1 MSRDYHH
8 PMNIGESNVNLS
20 CPEHKYLNV
29 VTNETSDSSVWGQP
43 WYSSSNG
50 SSRIH
55 GYSHSQ
61 RIAINL
67 GIFAFLVNR
76 IFRNVEFWQF
86 LKLTFVILILS
97 TLPCDFTVLLQI
109 INMRK
114 TKIGNHEKDLNNA
127 IYIFHTNISG

>member
-1 MSRDYHH
+1 MSHEIEYHH

-61 RIAINL
+61 RIARNL

-76 IFRNVEFWQF
+76 IFIQKCKVLANSEVDIHWCHINIYLVISLCFY
-86 LKLTFVILILS
+86 KLSI
-97 TLPCDFTVLLQI
+97 
-109 INMRK
+109 
-114 TKIGNHEKDLNNA
+114 
-127 IYIFHTNISG
+127 

>member
-1 MSRDYHH
+1 MSHELEYHQ
-8 PMNIGESNVNLS
+8 PMDIGESNVNLS

-76 IFRNVEFWQF
+76 IFRNVKFWQI
-86 LKLTFVILILS
+86 LKLTIIVFYSCWLLLLIPAMPSCQFRVLRGLQYPS
-97 TLPCDFTVLLQI
+97 PRPFTSP
-109 INMRK
+109 
-114 TKIGNHEKDLNNA
+114 H
-127 IYIFHTNISG
+127 SP